1 MKKMLACAAILSLLS
16 SLPAQEKKA
25 EAPLPPLNTYKVHL
39 VGYSHIDLSWLWRKE
54 ETIKLVIPHT
64 FTSVLSL
71 MEEFPGFHFT
81 MSQGQIYQWTRNF
94 HPDLYH
100 RIQEMTAK
108 GNWEPIS
115 GWVENDC
122 NLPGGESFIRQFLYG
137 VREIKKDFGK
147 RTWIAICPD
156 SFGYNGNMPQLLR
169 HSGFY
174 HFYTS
179 KLNWNDTNPFPCR
192 LFWWKGIDG
201 TKVLTLQSVGGYGEK
216 IREKRV
222 LDLIKQHRDHH
233 PWIKDVMVVYGVGDH
248 GGGPTRTD
256 LQNAVAL
263 MKKPGYPKLEFSSV
277 ENYFRSVVG
286 EGKEAIDKL
295 PQLEGELY
303 LEYHRGTYTSQEMI
317 KRFNMESEEALLSA
331 EKLCSV
337 GMLFG
342 GPWPVTD
349 FRKSWKRHLLN
360 QMHDILPG
368 SSIKPVYDDVQADY
382 LLNFQAAAR
391 ARKAAMTVVGRRIP
405 KVPGEAT
412 LVFWNP
418 LSWGRRALVHIRLPR
433 KLACEK
439 GPWVLQGEGL
449 EEPLACQPSLLERD
463 TLVALVDVPPMGL
476 RALGLARGEGTVP
489 GPPLSVGEYF
499 LDNGLVR
506 VEIDPATGRISR
518 VLDLR
523 NHKDLLAPGKQ
534 AGYQFFDDKPKHYDA
549 WNLGLTFLADLDKP
563 ESVEIVEKGP
573 VVATI
578 RTVHRWSNS
587 KFVTFFRLVKGDP
600 KVRIRC
606 VLDWLESRKLVKFA
620 FPLSVDPKEATYE
633 IAFGAL
639 DRSTRRETSWEK
651 ARYEVSGL
659 AFADMSKD
667 GYGAGILTH
676 GRHGFDALHNVLRVS
691 LVKAPI
697 SPDPT
702 ADRHRHDLRLA
713 LVPHSGDWRKAEMA
727 NLSREWN
734 WPVRTFFAPKVRC
747 AAEALP
753 PRVSF
758 YSVTPRRVILEAVK
772 RAEDRPTFILRL
784 FESTGLPARD
794 TVIRLPRKCVKW
806 RFVNG
811 LEEPRNPD
819 PYGWGGDGNLG
830 KWREGA
836 GREIRLDFR
845 PFQIRTLEV
854 EF

>member
-1 MKKMLACAAILSLLS
+1 MKKTLFAAAILSFLS
-16 SLPAQEKKA
+16 PLSAQEAGGKK
-25 EAPLPPLNTYKVHL
+25 ELPPLSSYKVHL

-71 MEEFPGFHFT
+71 MKEFPGFHFT
-81 MSQGQIYQWTRNF
+81 MSQGQIYEWTRTY
-94 HPDLYH
+94 HPHLFDEI
-100 RIQEMTAK
+100 RKMVSR

-122 NLPGGESFIRQFLYG
+122 NLPGGESFIRQFMYG

-179 KLNWNDTNPFPCR
+179 KLNWNDTNPFPYR

-216 IREKRV
+216 IREKRI
-222 LDLIKQHRDHH
+222 LDLIRQHRDHH

-256 LQNAVAL
+256 LENAVAL

-277 ENYFRSVVG
+277 EDYFRSVVG
-286 EGKEAIDKL
+286 EGKEAVDRL
-295 PQLEGELY
+295 PTMEGELY

-331 EKLCSV
+331 EKLCSI
-337 GMLFG
+337 GMLYD
-342 GPWPVTD
+342 GPWPLAD
-349 FRKSWKRHLLN
+349 FRKAWKRHLLN

-382 LLNFQAAAR
+382 LLNFRAAAR
-391 ARKAAMTVVGRRIP
+391 ARKAALTVLGRRFP
-405 KVPGEAT
+405 RAPGEAD

-418 LSWGRRALVHIRLPR
+418 LSWGRKALVRIRLPR
-433 KLACEK
+433 KLACRK
-439 GPWVLQGEGL
+439 GPWVLLGKGL
-449 EEPLACQPSLLERD
+449 KAPLACQPSLLERD
-463 TLVALVDVPPMGL
+463 TLVTILELPPTGF
-476 RALGLARGEGTVP
+476 RVLGLARGEGSVP

-506 VEIDPATGRISR
+506 VEIDPSTGRISR
-518 VLDLR
+518 VRDLR
-523 NHKDLLAPGKQ
+523 NGKEVLAPGRQ

-549 WNLGLTFLADLDKP
+549 WNLGLTFLCDLDRP
-563 ESVEIVEKGP
+563 ESVEVVENGP

-578 RTVHRWSNS
+578 RTVYRHSNS
-587 KFVTFFRLVKGDP
+587 KFVTFVRLVKGDP

-606 VLDWLESRKLVKFA
+606 VIDWLENRKLVKFA
-620 FPLSVDPKEATYE
+620 FPLSVDPDKATYE

-639 DRSTRRETSWEK
+639 DRSTRRETPWEK

-667 GYGAGILTH
+667 GFGAGVLTH
-676 GRHGFDALHNVLRVS
+676 GRHGFDALEGVLRVS
-691 LVKAPI
+691 LLKAPS

-702 ADRHRHDLRLA
+702 ADRHRHDLALA
-713 LVPHSGDWRKAEMA
+713 LVPHRGTWKDAEMA

-734 WPVRTFFAPKVRC
+734 WPALCFFAPGPRC
-747 AAEALP
+747 PDGAFPAEI
-753 PRVSF
+753 SF
-758 YSVTPRRVILEAVK
+758 YSVTPRRVIMEAVK

-784 FESTGLPARD
+784 FESTGVEARN
-794 TVIRLPRKCVKW
+794 TVIRLPRKCARW
-806 RFVNG
+806 RLVNG
-811 LEEPRNPD
+811 LEEPGNPD
-819 PYGWGGDGNLG
+819 PYGREGGGELG
-830 KWREGA
+830 KWRKG
-836 GREIRLDFR
+836 GSREIRLDFR
-845 PFQIRTLEV
+845 PFQIRTVEV